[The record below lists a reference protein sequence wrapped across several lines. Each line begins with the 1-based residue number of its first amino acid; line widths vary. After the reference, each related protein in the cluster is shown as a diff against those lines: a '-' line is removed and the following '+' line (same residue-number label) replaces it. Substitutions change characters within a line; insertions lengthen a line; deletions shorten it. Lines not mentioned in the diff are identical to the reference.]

1 MKSTLEVGISS
12 CRVYASTVFIGQV
25 SERSLNVEIKIKLG
39 SFLTPILW
47 GTMDTRNSRVA
58 LLQSQNNSPQLS
70 VHSQPHGDAPSTS
83 LLRPHEHHHDGPY
96 HYERT
101 DVKYKQFR
109 RSCRPGL
116 SVVTQIAL
124 CIILLGFLGILFHS
138 HWHQFKFHLQCF
150 VSLTLST

>member
-1 MKSTLEVGISS
+1 
-12 CRVYASTVFIGQV
+12 
-25 SERSLNVEIKIKLG
+25 
-39 SFLTPILW
+39 
-47 GTMDTRNSRVA
+47 MDTRNSRVA

-124 CIILLGFLGILFHS
+124 CIILLGFLALAGLAIWMDGHPTGTTLGDRIEEALKVGSTVYTMVFAALLPEALKNIGR
-138 HWHQFKFHLQCF
+138 FKAQKGTALW
-150 VSLTLST
+150 TL